1 MEAAQKANDPLRQ
14 LDMRAKE
21 LSIQKEQ
28 RELDKSGFE
37 WKPIGKDA
45 NGEWSYGFVN
55 QKTGEVRDR
64 FNQPIPQQ
72 AQQAV
77 DPNAGL
83 IGEDYLKAIPQDRAE
98 LARKVANGEL
108 DVASLPNR
116 GNYRMQVLQ
125 DAARFDPTFNPADYK
140 TRLATRKDFTS
151 GKSAQN
157 ITSFNTAIGHL
168 DSLDKSID
176 ALGNRSSSIYNKMSG
191 PISEQFDA
199 GYQKSLKDFR
209 TSKQAVLEELTRA
222 FKGAGGTVHE
232 LTEWDKAINEADSPV
247 ALHAATKRAVELLK
261 SRIDAVGDQYNRGM
275 GKTTDPVSLLS
286 PKAKATLER
295 LEGGQTGKGG
305 PVTINGY
312 KIEAID

>member
-1 MEAAQKANDPLRQ
+1 
-14 LDMRAKE
+14 
-21 LSIQKEQ
+21 
-28 RELDKSGFE
+28 
-37 WKPIGKDA
+37 
-45 NGEWSYGFVN
+45 
-55 QKTGEVRDR
+55 
-64 FNQPIPQQ
+64 
-72 AQQAV
+72 
-77 DPNAGL
+77 
-83 IGEDYLKAIPQDRAE
+83 
-98 LARKVANGEL
+98 
-108 DVASLPNR
+108 
-116 GNYRMQVLQ
+116 MQVLQ

-247 ALHAATKRAVELLK
+247 ALHAATSSALLAKRAALTLT
-261 SRIDAVGDQYNRGM
+261 S
-275 GKTTDPVSLLS
+275 TTP
-286 PKAKATLER
+286 
-295 LEGGQTGKGG
+295 G
-305 PVTINGY
+305 
-312 KIEAID
+312 